1 MGKSVNRYGDYKT
14 YFNHFIQSILLV
26 RYTLTL
32 RVGDHAAAIVNIIL
46 VLDRLRFIYSKQIQ
60 FHFRTHFIQ
69 LPIYI
74 NLHKLYKKTMFFTA
88 IVRCTLQIQIQSE
101 HKKKNKKKC
110 IKNKVHDLLSKK

>member
-32 RVGDHAAAIVNIIL
+32 RVGDHAAAIVIIIL

-74 NLHKLYKKTMFFTA
+74 NLHKLYKKNHVFHSN
-88 IVRCTLQIQIQSE
+88 C
-101 HKKKNKKKC
+101 
-110 IKNKVHDLLSKK
+110 